1 MLAGIQPCPKRSW
14 RTLASVTLVSVT
26 AAAMGVPL
34 FAAPALAG
42 VRSTVRAPK
51 AAKAFKQV
59 SYRGY
64 SFEVPRSWR
73 VIDLSGTRRTCVR
86 FDRHVIYLG
95 LPAADLSCPSY
106 LIGTTEAMLV
116 QPGPK
121 SSARSSVEDPVGRK
135 VTVTEP
141 RIKITA
147 TFDDDRSMILQ
158 ILASASLP
166 TPIIRMP
173 RPVSVIGSG
182 PRPAVKA
189 KGAAGARA
197 ASTDLS
203 EGVANYQGIGFD
215 SCTAPDAGYMKA
227 WRAHS
232 PFRAVGVYIGGS
244 DESCDQPNLTRAWL
258 RREATAGWHFIP
270 MYVGPQAEFGE
281 LHRHPGHQGR
291 RAANDAVMEAERL
304 GFGRWTPIYYDMEAY
319 LPGKT
324 NKALRFLSS
333 WTSRLHA
340 LGYSSGIYSSSGS
353 GIADLAQ
360 RYYRHKWAIPD
371 VIYDALWNGKKGADD
386 AVIGSGEWANHH
398 RVHQYAGNVSKT
410 YGRHTLNIDDDYM
423 NVLVT
428 TPSGTPPA
436 SPEPIDPI
444 HPVRPGGGGGGGG
457 AGGGGGGGA
466 GGAGGSPPP
475 VASRGVADV
484 FYPGSDR
491 ELTYLKR
498 APGWGWVAP
507 SRR

>member
-1 MLAGIQPCPKRSW
+1 MLAGLQPCLKRSW
-14 RTLASVTLVSVT
+14 RTFASVT
-26 AAAMGVPL
+26 AAAALGVPL
-34 FAAPALAG
+34 FAAPAMAG

-95 LPAADLSCPSY
+95 RPAADLSCPSY

-147 TFDDDRSMILQ
+147 TFDDDRSMIFQ

-173 RPVSVIGSG
+173 RPVSVISSG

-189 KGAAGARA
+189 KGAAAARA
-197 ASTDLS
+197 ATTALS
-203 EGVANYQGIGFD
+203 EKVANYQGVGFD
-215 SCTAPDAGYMKA
+215 SCAAPDAAYMRA

-258 RREATAGWHFIP
+258 RREAAAGWHFIP

-281 LHRHPGHQGR
+281 LHNHPGHQGR

-304 GFGRWTPIYYDMEAY
+304 GLGPWTPIYYDMEAY
-319 LPGKT
+319 LPRKA

-340 LGYSSGIYSSSGS
+340 LGYSSGIYSSSDS
-353 GIADLAQ
+353 GITDLAQ

-371 VIYDALWNGKKGADD
+371 VIYDALWNGKKGDGD
-386 AVIGSGEWANHH
+386 AVIGSGEWADHH

-410 YGRHTLNIDDDYM
+410 YGRDTLNIDDDYM

-436 SPEPIDPI
+436 SPGPTNPV
-444 HPVRPGGGGGGGG
+444 HPGGGGGG
-457 AGGGGGGGA
+457 AGGGGAGGG
-466 GGAGGSPPP
+466 GGSPPP
-475 VASRGVADV
+475 VESRGVADV

-491 ELTYLKR
+491 QLSYLKR

>member
-14 RTLASVTLVSVT
+14 RILASVT
-26 AAAMGVPL
+26 AAAALGVPL
-34 FAAPALAG
+34 FVAPASAD
-42 VRSTVRAPK
+42 VRATVKAPK
-51 AAKAFKQV
+51 AAKAFRQV
-59 SYRGY
+59 KYRGY

-73 VIDLSGTRRTCVR
+73 VTDLSGTKRTCVR

-95 LPAADLSCPSY
+95 SPADDLSCPSY
-106 LIGTTEAMLV
+106 LLGTTEAMLV

-121 SSARSSVEDPVGRK
+121 SSARSSVEDPVARN

-147 TFDDDRSMILQ
+147 TFDDDRSMIFQ

-173 RPVSVIGSG
+173 RPVSAISAE
-182 PRPAVKA
+182 PKPAIRA
-189 KGAAGARA
+189 KGSTSARTSA
-197 ASTDLS
+197 TALPAK
-203 EGVANYQGIGFD
+203 VANYHGVGFD
-215 SCTAPDAGYMKA
+215 ACTAPDAAYMKA

-232 PFRAVGVYIGGS
+232 PYRAIGVYIGGS
-244 DESCDQPNLTRAWL
+244 DEACDQPNLTRAWL
-258 RREATAGWHFIP
+258 RKEAKAGWHFIP

-291 RAANDAVMEAERL
+291 RAANDAVLDAERL

-324 NKALRFLSS
+324 NKALRLLSS

-340 LGYSSGIYSSSGS
+340 LGYSSGIYSSSDS

-360 RYYRHKWAIPD
+360 RYFRHKWAIPD
-371 VIYDALWNGKKGADD
+371 VIYDALWNGKKNASD
-386 AVIGSGEWANHH
+386 AVIRGREWTNHH
-398 RVHQYAGNVSKT
+398 RVHQYAGNVSKR
-410 YGRHTLNIDDDYM
+410 YGGHKINIDDDYV

-436 SPEPIDPI
+436 SPEPTNPV
-444 HPVRPGGGGGGGG
+444 HP
-457 AGGGGGGGA
+457 AGGGGGGGT
-466 GGAGGSPPP
+466 GGGGSGAGSPPP
-475 VASRGVADV
+475 VESRGVADV
-484 FYPGSDR
+484 FYPGSAR
-491 ELTYLKR
+491 TLTYLKH

-507 SRR
+507 